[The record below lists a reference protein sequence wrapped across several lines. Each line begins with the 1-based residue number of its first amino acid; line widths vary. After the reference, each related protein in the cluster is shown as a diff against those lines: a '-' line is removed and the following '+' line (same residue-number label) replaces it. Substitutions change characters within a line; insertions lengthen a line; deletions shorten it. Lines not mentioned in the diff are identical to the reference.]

1 MNNANTQIYDK
12 VVDRAAMLRLY
23 EARTSQKVELIID
36 GHALRV
42 DKLVKESK
50 LQGKDFN
57 GFLKDL
63 DDEIIKTMA
72 DSHNVS
78 SRSLLDLFSDQVGYT
93 SKTLNSAIG
102 DIWRVQPPP
111 RHIAEDIVLKQPLYS
126 NTTLDKGWAGIG
138 KQERI
143 RLESLIRKGIAEGQT
158 NNAIADTLMNE
169 GYKATKSQARGL
181 VVTATTSVYAQAD
194 HQVYKANEKA
204 LQGYQYIA
212 VLDSRT
218 TPLCAHRDGNIYPIT
233 DTEHLPPAH
242 WHCRSTTVPVVKN
255 YEDFAKME
263 GIAEI
268 RKRNFA
274 ALTPKEITQ
283 YDGQT
288 PMRESYDQWL
298 RRQPKE
304 VQLRHLGDIN
314 KLELFRSGQVT
325 LDKFSAPSGASVGIR
340 ELKQMTESGF
350 GVPGDTRRFALAKE
364 KLDTLKLGAA
374 RPEEIYE
381 SADMRKALEEYY
393 RLQAGE
399 LDGTLSFTNY
409 RGTLLHNKKNTR
421 NRVLASPPREEN
433 LKFNPITGR
442 YDDSR
447 MYQPS
452 PSTLANTYK
461 LVQESE
467 ALKEVDKKFIIDFV
481 DGLQDKIGVNER
493 AVITDNLRITI
504 GRFREN
510 KEPWVNLKAVL
521 NGQMK
526 FDVMNVSS
534 YMETQ
539 LRKDAN
545 LLLRLKQDNYI
556 DPVLGPTQLQQLHD
570 TFLKNIMLKNK
581 WEDRTAIKIGKE
593 LRNVLDY
600 KLPFKIRNRL
610 DDKTLDQFYLRFAK
624 RLGLADTPDRDQFA
638 IALGRDLYNAA
649 NYRGSR
655 NEWYKL
661 GVKILDDAKDKGFYE
676 LETFGVQKRRMKSRM
691 GGKYFGPYYDTF
703 SVNIRVVDPRIVEYA
718 KLTRKVDIG
727 LRIGVTTDKNRLV
740 IREGYKTYFIDNG
753 LLGMVDTR
761 IPITSTSSFGTFP
774 ASVIDK
780 SMADALNW
788 SAQAKYKIDPE
799 FHDFVEKL
807 LNFQDDKGKAQF
819 YHDLNKYREF
829 IVERGDAYERFK
841 AMKWLRNKDAA
852 FSNHP
857 FLDHRGRIYE
867 RGFIGPQ
874 SGETFRP
881 FLNTEDA
888 KPLGEMGFLNFQD
901 QIGSFLGGAS
911 DVLEDRYN
919 SLSVIGRQQ
928 IAQLWRKDMVALG
941 RNMLRGKPGDIRAVL
956 ESPLMAE
963 IDGEEQGKLMR
974 LALEAAKIDDF
985 LGGDYSEESL
995 KRLASYKTALALEQ
1009 DASSSGAQII
1019 ALTTRNR
1026 QLAELS
1032 NVVPTNQKQRLYDE
1046 IAAATFNDPRFIELN
1061 KRLNLTEK
1069 DLRKAAKAYFWA
1081 FKNPVNS
1088 VKLLLKKDN
1097 TEPSLP
1103 WEGFEGVTTK
1113 VYDLEQIMKLVGQ
1126 KSARS
1131 AGQMVSNHLKR

>member
-1 MNNANTQIYDK
+1 MPNANTRIYDK
-12 VVDRAAMLRLY
+12 TIDRAAMLRLY
-23 EARTSQKVELIID
+23 ENRSIGKIELIID
-36 GHALRV
+36 GHAVRV
-42 DKLVKESK
+42 DKLVKEAK

-57 GFLKDL
+57 TFLKTL
-63 DDEIIKTMA
+63 DDEIVSTMA
-72 DSHNVS
+72 DAHNVS
-78 SRSLLDLFSDQVGYT
+78 SRSLLDLFRNQTDYT
-93 SKTLNSAIG
+93 TKTLDGALGN
-102 DIWRVQPPP
+102 IWRTQKPP
-111 RHIAEDIVLKQPLYS
+111 RMIAEDIVLKQPLY
-126 NTTLDKGWAGIG
+126 NNVTLDQGWAGIG
-138 KQERI
+138 KNERI
-143 RLESLIRKGIAEGQT
+143 RIESIIRKGIAEGQT
-158 NNAIADTLMNE
+158 SNAIADTILKE

-194 HQVYKANEKA
+194 QQVYKANEKV
-204 LQGYQYIA
+204 LQGYQYVA

-218 TPLCAHRDGNIYPIT
+218 TPLCAHRDGQIYPVDDI
-233 DTEHLPPAH
+233 EHLPPAH
-242 WHCRSTTVPVVKN
+242 WHCRSTTVPVVKS
-255 YEDFAKME
+255 YDDLGKLE
-263 GIAEI
+263 GIAQI
-268 RKRNFA
+268 RKRNFSS
-274 ALTPKEITQ
+274 LTPEQITY

-288 PMRESYDQWL
+288 PLRESYDDWL

-304 VQLRHLGDIN
+304 VQIRHLGDLN
-314 KLELFRSGQVT
+314 KLELFRSGQVQ
-325 LDKFSAPSGASVGIR
+325 LDKFTTPTGASVGIK
-340 ELKQMTESGF
+340 ELKALTESGY
-350 GVPGDTRRFALAKE
+350 GVPGDTRRFADAKA

-374 RPEEIYE
+374 RPEELYE
-381 SADMRKALEEYY
+381 NPEMRKALEEYY
-393 RLQAGE
+393 KLQAGE

-421 NRVLASPPREEN
+421 NRVLSTPPREEN
-433 LKFNPITGR
+433 LKFNPISGR
-442 YDDSR
+442 YEDSR

-452 PSTLANTYK
+452 PDTLLNTYK
-461 LVQESE
+461 LVQGSDK
-467 ALKEVDKKFIIDFV
+467 LKDIDKEFIINFV
-481 DGLQDKIGVNER
+481 DGLQDKMGVNER
-493 AVITDNLRITI
+493 AVVTENLRITI

-510 KEPWVNLKAVL
+510 KEPWANMKAVL

-545 LLLRLKQDNYI
+545 LLLKLKQDNYI

-570 TFLKNIMLKNK
+570 TFINNIILKNK

-600 KLPFKIRNRL
+600 KLPVKLKVRL
-610 DDKTLDQFYLRFAK
+610 DDATLDQFYLRFAK

-655 NEWYKL
+655 NEWYNL

-703 SVNIRVVDPRIVEYA
+703 SVNIRVVDPRIVDYA
-718 KLTRKVDIG
+718 KLTRKVDLG

-740 IREGYKTYFIDNG
+740 IRQGYKTYFIDRG
-753 LLGMVDTR
+753 PLGMVDTR
-761 IPITSTSSFGTFP
+761 IPITSTSSFSDFP

-780 SMADALNW
+780 DMTDALNW
-788 SAQAKYKIDPE
+788 TANAKYKIDPD

-807 LNFQDDKGKAQF
+807 LYFQDDKGKAQY

-829 IVERGDAYERFK
+829 IIERGDAYERFK
-841 AMKWLRNKDAA
+841 AMKWLRSKDAA
-852 FSNHP
+852 FTNHP

-867 RGFIGPQ
+867 RGLIGPQ

-881 FLNTEDA
+881 FLSTDEA
-888 KPLGEMGFLNFQD
+888 KPLGAMGFLNFQD
-901 QIGSFLGGAS
+901 QVGSFLGGAS
-911 DVLEDRYN
+911 DALEDKYN
-919 SLSVIGRQQ
+919 SLSVKGRQQ
-928 IAQLWRKDMVALG
+928 IAMLWRKDMVALG
-941 RNMLRGKPGDIRAVL
+941 KNMLRGKPGDIRAVL

-974 LALEAAKIDDF
+974 LALEYAKIDNF
-985 LGGDYSEESL
+985 LGGDYSDASL
-995 KRLASYKTALALEQ
+995 QRLANYKTALALEQ

-1019 ALTTRNR
+1019 ALTTRNK

-1046 IAAATFNDPRFIELN
+1046 IAASTFNDPRFIELN
-1061 KRLNLTEK
+1061 KRLHLTEK
-1069 DLRKAAKAYFWA
+1069 DLRKARLVA
-1081 FKNPVNS
+1081 F
-1088 VKLLLKKDN
+1088 
-1097 TEPSLP
+1097 
-1103 WEGFEGVTTK
+1103 
-1113 VYDLEQIMKLVGQ
+1113 
-1126 KSARS
+1126 
-1131 AGQMVSNHLKR
+1131 